1 LEITMNGFNQ
11 IDRTSASTR
20 RAHIETVARLAIAT
34 AVTLLSPLSATGEQ
48 APASLTESAHA
59 PGRPLPGADYKV
71 VFDYN
76 TPFAPGGINPGLAAL
91 ETLAN
96 VYEKY
101 GVAPS
106 HRHFVVVLDH
116 GFTDIVLSDKSY
128 GTPQGGAANPN
139 LPAVARLMRR
149 GVKWVVPKPDAVKS
163 GLTDADLY
171 PGVEVGPTADFL
183 FINLEA
189 QGYVFTGTKSLDGP

>member
-1 LEITMNGFNQ
+1 MHGFKH
-11 IDRTSASTR
+11 IARSDVFASR
-20 RAHIETVARLAIAT
+20 PYGKALARLAITT
-34 AVTLLSPLSATGEQ
+34 AILLMSPLSGAAEQ
-48 APASLTESAHA
+48 APTSLTESAKA

-76 TPFAPGGINPGLAAL
+76 TPFAEGGINPGLAAL

-96 VYEKY
+96 LYEKY
-101 GVAPS
+101 GVTPS
-106 HRHFVVVLDH
+106 HWHFVIVLDH
-116 GFTDIVLSDKSY
+116 RFTDIALNDKSY
-128 GTPQGGAANPN
+128 DVRHGGSTNPN
-139 LPAVARLMRR
+139 LPALARLMKR
-149 GVKWVVPKPDAVKS
+149 GVRIVVPKPDAIKS

-171 PGVEVGPTADFL
+171 PGIEVGPTADFL